1 MKRMYEVTI
10 NHDRDNQIRVDEATF
25 IALFHANTLDGDM
38 VRIIDGHYSL
48 TVYARDAYEA
58 AMNALLDNAY
68 MQYNRQRVR
77 SERNE
82 ERQHIEYLLAKERA
96 EQRYESRDYEVDLE

>member
-25 IALFHANTLDGDM
+25 IALFHANVLDGDM

-48 TVYARDAYEA
+48 EVYARNAYEA
-58 AMNALLDNAY
+58 AMSALLDNAY
-68 MQYNRQRVR
+68 MQYNRLKFKR
-77 SERNE
+77 ERNNE
-82 ERQHIEYLLAKERA
+82 QEHIEYLLAKERA
-96 EQRYESRDYEVDLE
+96 EQRHESSDYEVDFE